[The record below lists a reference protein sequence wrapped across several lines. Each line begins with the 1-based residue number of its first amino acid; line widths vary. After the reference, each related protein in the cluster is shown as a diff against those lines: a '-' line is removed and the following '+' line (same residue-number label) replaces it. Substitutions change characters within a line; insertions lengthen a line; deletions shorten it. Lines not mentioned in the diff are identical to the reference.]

1 MFSNQTLLIYS
12 NQDDN
17 AERYKAKRYYLPKC
31 IIKNYNVII
40 NGNNF
45 YDQLI
50 DSDITRF
57 EEIKNHYRLMAVD
70 MSRQKE
76 LYADPKAIQQIEFVG
91 QLKVLMVKMLMVH
104 NPCLF

>member
-1 MFSNQTLLIYS
+1 
-12 NQDDN
+12 
-17 AERYKAKRYYLPKC
+17 
-31 IIKNYNVII
+31 
-40 NGNNF
+40 
-45 YDQLI
+45 
-50 DSDITRF
+50 
-57 EEIKNHYRLMAVD
+57 MAVD